1 MYYLVGE
8 VNVWGVID
16 NYFTK
21 DNKNFFFDDKGQKPL
36 NKEDLENWALVLN
49 SPWSGNNLKYETKMN
64 PNYEIDGED
73 KTWKTTYSIVGYD
86 SIRAEV
92 IGYGKDEKESLEN
105 CINLFKYLQETYNKD
120 DECF

>member
-1 MYYLVGE
+1 MYFLVGE
-8 VNVWGVID
+8 VDFWGNVD

-21 DNKNFFFDDKGQKPL
+21 DNKNFFFDDKGEKSL
-36 NKEDLENWALVLN
+36 DKEELEVWALVIN
-49 SPWSGNNLKYETKMN
+49 SEWSSNNLKYETKMN
-64 PNYEIDGED
+64 PNYEIEGED

-92 IGYGKDEKESLEN
+92 IGYGKDEKESLKN